1 MEKVRNAEQFG
12 KIKRLGTNLVVN
24 TFFRVDSSIQMGTGH
39 LMRCLTL
46 ADALRKKESN
56 VSFICRELPG
66 NLCDLIE
73 KKGFK
78 VYRLPYTTV
87 KYNNKNQ
94 SSGYA
99 QWLGVSWEED
109 AEQTNAILA
118 KEETVVDWL
127 IIDHYALDKQWESLT
142 RPFVGKIMV
151 IDDLADRPHDCDL
164 LLDQNLYEDIETR
177 YEGIVPNNC
186 QLLLGPRYALLRQ
199 EFVEARKNL
208 RERDGNV
215 KNILIFF
222 GGTDPTNET
231 WKALEAVQ
239 LLNRP
244 DIAIDVV
251 VGAANSSKDSIKEI
265 CSTMSNAHYHC
276 QVDNMA
282 QLVVNADLAIGGG
295 GTTTWERCLL
305 ALPTIVLVIAENQME
320 TTKAVAKAGAIYN
333 LGWSRLVS
341 TEKIMV
347 AIKKAIENK
356 YQMKEMGKKA
366 LSLMVAQNECVVFE
380 NLNK

>member
-1 MEKVRNAEQFG
+1 MEKVRNVEQFG

-66 NLCDLIE
+66 NICDLIE

-78 VYRLPYTTV
+78 VYRLPYATV
-87 KYNNKNQ
+87 KYHSANQ

-99 QWLGVSWEED
+99 QWLGVSWKED
-109 AEQTNAILA
+109 AEQTMAVLA
-118 KEETVVDWL
+118 KEERVIDWL
-127 IIDHYALDKQWESLT
+127 IIDHYALDKQWETLI

-151 IDDLADRPHDCDL
+151 IDDLADRPHNCDL

-177 YEGIVPNNC
+177 YEGLVPNHC

-199 EFVEARKNL
+199 EFIDARKNL
-208 RERDGNV
+208 RERDGSI

-222 GGTDPTNET
+222 GGVDPTNET
-231 WKALEAVQ
+231 LKALEAIQ

-251 VGAANSSKDSIKEI
+251 VGESNPHKDKIEDV
-265 CSTMSNAHYHC
+265 CSAMPNAHYHC
-276 QVDNMA
+276 QVDSMA
-282 QLVVNADLAIGGG
+282 QLMANADLAIGGG

-305 ALPTIVLVIAENQME
+305 ALPAIVLVIAENQME
-320 TTKAVAKAGAIYN
+320 TTKAVAKAGAICN

-341 TEKIMV
+341 IEKLMA
-347 AIKKAIENK
+347 AIKKVLENK
-356 YQMKEMGKKA
+356 YQIREMGKKA
-366 LSLMVAQNECVVFE
+366 LSLMGAQNECVVFE
-380 NLNK
+380 NLIK